1 MSKNITYAS
10 FSVHMFLVLLD
21 IEDLNYWL
29 YDTFFFSE
37 NMPNFSNQTTPVY
50 LAISNARG
58 LCPLHIFTIALSTIM
73 GMKYLLVILICVFL
87 MTNDD
92 DERLFCA
99 LIGTC
104 LFSMEKCL
112 FGSFVHFKTG
122 YFSTF

>member
-1 MSKNITYAS
+1 
-10 FSVHMFLVLLD
+10 
-21 IEDLNYWL
+21 
-29 YDTFFFSE
+29 
-37 NMPNFSNQTTPVY
+37 MPDFSNQTTLVY
-50 LAISNARG
+50 LAISNARV

-92 DERLFCA
+92 ECLFCA

>member
-1 MSKNITYAS
+1 
-10 FSVHMFLVLLD
+10 MFLVLLD
-21 IEDLNYWL
+21 IEELNYWS

-37 NMPNFSNQTTPVY
+37 NMPDFSNQTTPVY
-50 LAISNARG
+50 LAISNARR

-73 GMKYLLVILICVFL
+73 GMKYLLVILMCVFL
-87 MTNDD
+87 MTSD
-92 DERLFCA
+92 DECLFCA
-99 LIGTC
+99 PIGTC